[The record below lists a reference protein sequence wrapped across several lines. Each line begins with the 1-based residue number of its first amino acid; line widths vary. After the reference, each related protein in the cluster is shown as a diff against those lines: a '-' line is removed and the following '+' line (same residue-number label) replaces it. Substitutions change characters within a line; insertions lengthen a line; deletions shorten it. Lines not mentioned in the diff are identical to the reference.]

1 MTVVGA
7 QQMLKKVNYL
17 NIKHELTPTH
27 FKGGPQFINYF
38 PINGKAVAVYKNT
51 NEIEKKIYNYKN
63 YMLLFHQDG
72 KYMVGSLD
80 ELPKIKVV
88 AAKCELCGDVIFS
101 CYRHDYQTC
110 SCESTSIDGG
120 QDDYVHTTANAK
132 LGTLNLLTDRFKEDT
147 IGKSKKSKPKRAR
160 ISSRGKPKTPK
171 RTEKTPKIK

>member
-1 MTVVGA
+1 MVDLGH
-7 QQMLKKVNYL
+7 QMLKKVNYL

-27 FKGGPQFINYF
+27 FKGNPQFINYF
-38 PINGKAVAVYKNT
+38 PINGKAVAVYKTT

-72 KYMVGSLD
+72 KYMVAGLD
-80 ELPKIKVV
+80 KLPKIKVV

-101 CYRHDYQTC
+101 CYQHDYQTC
-110 SCESTSIDGG
+110 SCESISIDGG
-120 QDDYVHTTANAK
+120 QEDYTHTTANTK

-147 IGKSKKSKPKRAR
+147 IGQSKKSKQKRAR

-171 RTEKTPKIK
+171 RTKKTPKIK